1 MLRGALHGSIGEFVS
16 IKIAHVSDIHVR
28 KLKYHKE
35 YRAVFEQLYEKLKE
49 EKPDIIVNTGD
60 TFHTKLD
67 LSPEAIKMMSELFV
81 GLADIAPY
89 HMILGNHDMNL
100 KNSGRLDAI
109 SPIVDYLEHPNI
121 HFHKYADVIEVAD
134 GIDLHVLSI
143 VDPENWKKVLPEDR
157 VNIAL
162 YHGSVVGSVTDTGW
176 MMTHGD
182 ISLDEL
188 EKYDYAML
196 GDIHKTDQKV
206 DKEGRA
212 KYPGSLVQQNHGE
225 SNDKGYLIWDI
236 EDKYSWS
243 TRHVSL
249 TNPKPFITIE
259 LTKKGRMPKNIS
271 IPLGA
276 RLRLVSNNNLPLDV
290 MRRAVDI
297 AKHRFKPESISF
309 LNRASGD
316 RGSVEGLTD
325 DLKTENLRDIS
336 VQEELIDEYLVGY
349 EAQSETM
356 EKVYELNKKYNKIVE
371 DNEDISR
378 NVNWK
383 LVNFQFDNLFNYG
396 EDNSVNFGELSGIVG
411 IFGKNYSGKSS
422 IVDGVLWTLF
432 NSTSKNERKN
442 LNVINQNKEECRGKV
457 EIQIGD
463 RVFTVERASKKYTKR
478 LKGEET
484 QEAKT
489 DLNFEVFDPVMGET
503 ISLNGTTRTQ
513 TDANI
518 RKQFGTLED
527 FSVSSLSSQHGAL
540 AFIDEGST
548 RRKEIIAKFLDLE
561 LFEQKFRLA
570 KEDSVDLKGALKRLE
585 TKNYDEDIEQ
595 TISKLDSSKIEV
607 KTQRETCDCLK
618 QDLEGFTENCSE
630 IQGKIDSIPAEI
642 IDIANITKQI
652 RHKENQVT
660 SLLLKVGEDEDKL
673 KIKQGLY
680 EKVIEFID
688 NFEIGKYQKIK
699 NEIDNKQQQLNEQE
713 DRVDKLSTDHDDI
726 IKKEKLLND
735 IPCGT
740 SFPTC
745 KFIRDAHVA
754 VANKTGVEREQQSI
768 LSLINETQQQIN
780 LLDPIQVE
788 AQLDRF
794 DKMKESKNIVSVTI
808 ADLNL
813 EIERNRNTILTV
825 KNELVGLIAKRDEYE
840 ENKEAIEN
848 LESLVSELNKCRYS
862 IEQTKSSI
870 ESCEKNTLE
879 LVKLLGSQE
888 QKLQNLREQK
898 KEHEDLRTEFAAYD
912 LFMRCMHPNGI
923 AYDVIKKKIPV
934 INSEIAKV
942 LANIVDFEVFFEAVG
957 NKFDISIKH
966 PQYDER
972 PIEMASGAE
981 KSLSAM
987 AIRLALLGVSSL
999 PTGDL
1004 FILDEPGTAL
1014 DEDNMSGFI
1023 QILELIKVYFKN
1035 VLLISH
1041 LDSLKDC
1048 VDMQIVIDKK
1058 AGYAKVNQ

>member
-1 MLRGALHGSIGEFVS
+1 MS

-35 YRAVFEQLYEKLKE
+35 YRAVFEQLYDKLRE

-67 LSPEAIKMMSELFV
+67 LSPEAIRMMSELFV

-121 HFHKYADVIEVAD
+121 HFHKYASVVEVAP

-143 VDPENWKKVLPEDR
+143 VDPENWQKQLPDDR

-162 YHGSVVGSVTDTGW
+162 YHGSVVGSVTDSGW

-182 ISLDEL
+182 ISLEEL

-206 DKEGRA
+206 DGEGRA
-212 KYPGSLVQQNHGE
+212 RYPGSLVQQNHGE

-236 EDKYSWS
+236 EDKNTWS

-259 LTKKGRMPKNIS
+259 LTRKGRMPKNIS

-276 RLRLVSNNNLPLDV
+276 RLRLVSNNNLPLDS
-290 MRRAVDI
+290 MKRAVDV
-297 AKHRFKPESISF
+297 AKHRFKPETISF
-309 LNRASGD
+309 LNRASGE
-316 RGSVEGLTD
+316 RGSVEALTD
-325 DLKTENLRDIS
+325 GLQTENLRDIK
-336 VQEELIDEYLVGY
+336 VQEELIDEYLVDY
-349 EAQSETM
+349 EVQNGTL
-356 EKVYELNKKYNKIVE
+356 EKVYELNRKYNKIVE
-371 DNEDISR
+371 DNEDVSR
-378 NVNWK
+378 NINWK
-383 LVNFQFDNLFNYG
+383 LVGFEFDNLFNYG
-396 EDNSVNFGELSGIVG
+396 EGNSISFEELSGIVG
-411 IFGKNYSGKSS
+411 IFGKNFSGKSS
-422 IVDGVLWTLF
+422 IIDGILWTLF
-432 NSTSKNERKN
+432 NTTSKNERKN
-442 LNVINQNKEECRGKV
+442 LNVINQNKEYCKGKV
-457 EIQIGD
+457 TIQIND
-463 RVFTVERASKKYTKR
+463 LVYTVERSAKKYIKR

-484 QEAKT
+484 LEAKT
-489 DLNFEVFDPVMGET
+489 ELNFEVYDPVMGET
-503 ISLNGTTRTQ
+503 RSLNGLTRTL

-527 FSVSSLSSQHGAL
+527 FAVSSLSSQHGAL

-561 LFEQKFRLA
+561 LFDRKFKLA
-570 KEDSVDLKGALKRLE
+570 KEDSVDLKGALRRLE
-585 TKNYDEDIEQ
+585 TKNYDEE
-595 TISKLDSSKIEV
+595 LDAAATLLNEA
-607 KTQRETCDCLK
+607 KTNLTSQSETCSNLK
-618 QDLEGFTENCSE
+618 LALNELNDVYLEVQN
-630 IQGKIDSIPAEI
+630 KIDSIPAEI
-642 IDIANITKQI
+642 IDISTVRKEIASKQNQI
-652 RHKENQVT
+652 VSLESRNNDINGALKFKQQLYKKVNNFVNEFDLEYYTNLQEEINDKNTELFDKEKEFDR
-660 SLLLKVGEDEDKL
+660 LADE
-673 KIKQGLY
+673 Y
-680 EKVIEFID
+680 ENVI
-688 NFEIGKYQKIK
+688 
-699 NEIDNKQQQLNEQE
+699 NKQ
-713 DRVDKLSTDHDDI
+713 
-726 IKKEKLLND
+726 KLLEEHEYDPN
-735 IPCGT
+735 CQYCRNNE
-740 SFPTC
+740 FV
-745 KFIRDAHVA
+745 KEAHIV
-754 VANKTGVEREQQSI
+754 VANKTSIEAEQMNVLNFINKLRIQISNFNPKEVEEQLEKYRNI
-768 LSLINETQQQIN
+768 EN
-780 LLDPIQVE
+780 
-788 AQLDRF
+788 
-794 DKMKESKNIVSVTI
+794 SKHEISSNI
-808 ADLNL
+808 ADMNL
-813 EIERNRNTILTV
+813 ELEKNKNSIHTV
-825 KNELVGLIAKRDEYE
+825 SSKLVELQTKHDEYE
-840 ENKEAIEN
+840 HNKEAIEN
-848 LESLVSELNKCRYS
+848 LELLVAQLNKCAYK
-862 IEQTKSSI
+862 IEQTQNKI
-870 ESCEKNTLE
+870 NICDKATLE
-879 LVKLLGSQE
+879 LVKSVGSYE
-888 QKLQNLREQK
+888 QKIENIKEQK
-898 KEHEDLRTEFAAYD
+898 KEYQDLQTEFAAYD

-934 INSEIAKV
+934 INEEIAKV
-942 LANIVDFEVFFEAVG
+942 LANIVEFEVFFEAAG
-957 NKFDISIKH
+957 NKFDINIKH
-966 PQYDER
+966 PKYEER

-981 KSLSAM
+981 KSLTAM

-999 PTGDL
+999 PKSDL

>member
-1 MLRGALHGSIGEFVS
+1 MS

-35 YRAVFEQLYEKLKE
+35 YRAVFEQLYEKLRE

-121 HFHKYADVIEVAD
+121 HFHKYASVVEVAD
-134 GIDLHVLSI
+134 GVDLHVLSI
-143 VDPENWKKVLPEDR
+143 VDPENWKQELPEDR

-162 YHGSVVGSVTDTGW
+162 YHGSVVGSVTDSGW

-206 DKEGRA
+206 DNDGRA
-212 KYPGSLVQQNHGE
+212 RYPGSLVQQNHGE

-236 EDKYSWS
+236 QDKNTWS

-259 LTKKGRMPKNIS
+259 LTRKGRMPKNIS
-271 IPLGA
+271 IPNGA

-309 LNRASGD
+309 LNRASGE

-325 DLKTENLRDIS
+325 GLKTENLRDID
-336 VQEELIDEYLVGY
+336 VQEELIDEYLVDY
-349 EAQSETM
+349 QVPPETM

-371 DNEDISR
+371 DNEDVSR

-383 LVNFQFDNLFNYG
+383 LIDFQFDNLFNYG
-396 EDNSVNFGELSGIVG
+396 DGNSVNFEELSGIVG
-411 IFGKNYSGKSS
+411 IFGKNFSGKSS
-422 IVDGVLWTLF
+422 IIDGVLWTLF
-432 NSTSKNERKN
+432 NTTSKNERKN
-442 LNVINQNKEECRGKV
+442 LNVINQNKEDCRGLVK
-457 EIQIGD
+457 IQIDD
-463 RVFTVERASKKYTKR
+463 RIFTVERKAKKYTKR

-484 QEAKT
+484 LEAKT
-489 DLNFEVFDPVMGET
+489 ELNFEVFEPVMGET
-503 ISLNGTTRTQ
+503 ISLNGLTRSL

-561 LFEQKFRLA
+561 LFEQKFKLA

-585 TKNYDEDIEQ
+585 AKNFDEDIQ
-595 TISKLDSSKIEV
+595 DTALALSSTRIDLNSQRNKCNKLKDNLSLL
-607 KTQRETCDCLK
+607 TN
-618 QDLEGFTENCSE
+618 NCNE
-630 IQGKIDSIPAEI
+630 IQTKIDSIPAEI

-652 RHKENQVT
+652 RHKENDIT
-660 SLLLKVGEDEDKL
+660 SLVLKVDKDEGTL
-673 KIKQGLY
+673 KIKQALY
-680 EKVIEFID
+680 ERVLEFID
-688 NFEIGKYQKIK
+688 GFELDKFQKAK
-699 NEIDNKQQQLNEQE
+699 NQIDAKKLLLLEHETEIDRLNS
-713 DRVDKLSTDHDDI
+713 DYDYI
-726 IKKEKLLND
+726 IKKQKLLEEHKYDPDCTFCCENEFVKEAQ
-735 IPCGT
+735 
-740 SFPTC
+740 S
-745 KFIRDAHVA
+745 A
-754 VANKTGVEREQQSI
+754 VNNKIKVEREQHAMLDLVRGVQ
-768 LSLINETQQQIN
+768 NQIDK
-780 LLDPIQVE
+780 LEPLHVE
-788 AQLDRF
+788 AMLDRY
-794 DKMKESKNIVSVTI
+794 DKMKESKNVVSAAI

-813 EIERNRNTILTV
+813 EIERSRNSILTA
-825 KNELVGLIAKRDEYE
+825 KNDLSDLVVLRDEYE

-848 LESLVSELNKCRYS
+848 LESLVTDLNSCHYS
-862 IEQTKSSI
+862 IEQTKDNI
-870 ESCEKNTLE
+870 DSCETSTLK

-888 QKLQNLREQK
+888 QKLQNLKEQK
-898 KEHEDLRTEFAAYD
+898 QEYQDLQTEFAAYD
-912 LFMRCMHPNGI
+912 LYMRCMHPNGI

-942 LANIVDFEVFFEAVG
+942 LANIVEFEVFFEATG
-957 NKFDISIKH
+957 NKFDILIKH

>member
-1 MLRGALHGSIGEFVS
+1 M

-35 YRAVFEQLYEKLKE
+35 YRAVFEQLYEKLRE

-109 SPIVDYLEHPNI
+109 SPIVDYLNHPNI
-121 HFHKYADVIEVAD
+121 HFHKHASVVEVAD

-143 VDPENWKKVLPEDR
+143 VDPENWKKELPEDR
-157 VNIAL
+157 VNVAL
-162 YHGSVVGSVTDTGW
+162 YHGSVVGSVTDSGW

-188 EKYDYAML
+188 EKYDYALL

-206 DKEGRA
+206 DKDGRA
-212 KYPGSLVQQNHGE
+212 RYPGSLVQQNHGE

-236 EDKYSWS
+236 EDKYNWS

-249 TNPKPFITIE
+249 VNPKPFITIE
-259 LTKKGRMPKNIS
+259 LTRKGRMPKNIS
-271 IPLGA
+271 VPLGA
-276 RLRLVSNNNLPLDV
+276 RVRLVSNNNLPLDT
-290 MRRAVDI
+290 MKRAVDI

-309 LNRASGD
+309 LNRASGE
-316 RGSVEGLTD
+316 RGSVDGLTD
-325 DLKTENLRDIS
+325 GLQTENLRDIK
-336 VQEELIDEYLVGY
+336 VQEELIDEYLVDY
-349 EAQSETM
+349 EASQETI
-356 EKVYELNKKYNKIVE
+356 EKVYELNKKYNQIVE
-371 DNEDISR
+371 DNEDVSR
-378 NVNWK
+378 NINWR
-383 LVNFQFDNLFNYG
+383 LIDFEFDNLFNYG
-396 EDNSVNFGELSGIVG
+396 EDNDVNFNELSGIIG
-411 IFGKNYSGKSS
+411 IFGKNFSGKSS
-422 IVDGVLWTLF
+422 IVDGILWTLF
-432 NSTSKNERKN
+432 NTTSKNERKN
-442 LNVINQNKEECRGKV
+442 LNVINQNKNECRGKV
-457 EIQIGD
+457 TIQID
-463 RVFTVERASKKYTKR
+463 DLTYTVERAAKKYIKR

-484 QEAKT
+484 NEAKT
-489 DLNFEVFDPVMGET
+489 ELNFEVYDPVMDET
-503 ISLNGTTRTQ
+503 TSLNGLTRTL

-518 RKQFGTLED
+518 RKKFGTLDD
-527 FSVSSLSSQHGAL
+527 FAVSSLSSQHGAL

-561 LFEQKFRLA
+561 LFDRKFKLS

-585 TKNYDEDIEQ
+585 SKNYDEDLEKA
-595 TISKLDSSKIEV
+595 TASLEESKTQMAEHKNTCTVLREAHAGLVEV
-607 KTQRETCDCLK
+607 KD
-618 QDLEGFTENCSE
+618 E
-630 IQGKIDSIPAEI
+630 IESKIDSIPAEI
-642 IDIANITKQI
+642 IDISTINSSIRTEENKITAL
-652 RHKENQVT
+652 N
-660 SLLLKVGEDEDKL
+660 LKNSRNEDDLKL
-673 KIKQGLY
+673 KQGVYKKITNFLG
-680 EKVIEFID
+680 EFD
-688 NFEIGKYQKIK
+688 LQKFEGLQNQI
-699 NEIDNKQQQLNEQE
+699 QQN
-713 DRVDKLSTDHDDI
+713 RSKLSLQEEELNKLLENHNEVL
-726 IKKEKLLND
+726 KKEKLLDGHQYDPDCQYCCENE
-735 IPCGT
+735 
-740 SFPTC
+740 FV
-745 KFIRDAHVA
+745 KEAHTA
-754 VANKTGVEREQQSI
+754 VSQKSVIESQ
-768 LSLINETQQQIN
+768 
-780 LLDPIQVE
+780 QVE
-788 AQLDRF
+788 VLENINIITEIINDLNPLDVEIQLERYG
-794 DKMKESKNIVSVTI
+794 KMESNKHSVSSEI

-813 EIERNRNTILTV
+813 EIERNKNTLHSV
-825 KNELVGLIAKRDEYE
+825 QSELSDLCAKRDEYE

-848 LESLVSELNKCRYS
+848 LELLVTQLNKCHYK
-862 IEQTKSSI
+862 IQQT
-870 ESCEKNTLE
+870 ESKITNCDTATLE
-879 LVKLLGSQE
+879 LVKSVGSYE
-888 QKLQNLREQK
+888 QKIETIKEQK
-898 KEHEDLRTEFAAYD
+898 QEYRDLQTEFAAYD

-934 INSEIAKV
+934 INEEIAKV
-942 LANIVDFEVFFEAVG
+942 LANIVDFEVFFEASG
-957 NKFDISIKH
+957 NKFDINIKH
-966 PQYDER
+966 PKYEER

-999 PTGDL
+999 PKSDL

-1058 AGYAKVNQ
+1058 AGFAKVNQ